1 MMILWLV
8 YLHNENSYSEKKPSG
23 IEANAKSHDTIMFI
37 REGLTHYGLVTLY
50 GDTELGQHW
59 LR

>member
-1 MMILWLV
+1 MKIIAFWLESLKFVTVYYKQVILWLC
-8 YLHNENSYSEKKPSG
+8 YGLPLDGQLDIS
-23 IEANAKSHDTIMFI
+23 
-37 REGLTHYGLVTLY
+37 LTHYGLVVLY